1 MKFTVLRP
9 AAIAVASTLGI
20 WLMGANAMAQTYP
33 ARPIRLIVPFP
44 QGRGPGSR
52 RGGWFWGGDGALPSG
67 WWHCVLR
74 RVAIALVALAALAA
88 ETVIAQQYPARPI
101 RLIVPFPPGGGTD
114 ITARAVAQKLSES
127 WGQTVVVDNRPGAN
141 GTIGVDIAA
150 KSAPDGHTLTMIS
163 SSHAVNTSL
172 YTRQPYD
179 LLKDLTPITQA
190 TSQPYVLV
198 INPSVPAKSVKEL
211 VGVARAKP
219 GALNYGS
226 SGTGGISHLAG
237 ALLGSLTGTSLVHIP
252 YKGGA
257 PATIDVISGQI
268 QIMFGTLLLNGPHI
282 KAGRLRVLA
291 VTTPQRWPGTPDLP
305 TMQEAGVPG
314 FVITQWYGMLAP
326 AKTPQP
332 VIMKLNK
339 EIARLLHQSDVKEKL
354 AADGA
359 YAVGN
364 TPEQFGAHIRSEIAK
379 YAKLI
384 KQIGLKPE

>member
-20 WLMGANAMAQTYP
+20 WLMGANAMVQTYP

-44 QGRGPGSR
+44 QGRGPGSQ
-52 RGGWFWGGDGALPSG
+52 RGGWFWGGDGALPPG
-67 WWHCVLR
+67 WWHCALR
-74 RVAIALVALAALAA
+74 RVAIALVALSTLAA

-211 VGVARAKP
+211 VGVAKAKP

-314 FVITQWYGMLAP
+314 FVITQWYGLLAP

-332 VIMKLNK
+332 TVAKLSK
-339 EIARLLHQSDVKEKL
+339 EIARILHQPDVKEKL

-359 YAVGN
+359 DAVGN
-364 TPEQFGAHIRSEIAK
+364 TPEQFGAHIQSETAK
-379 YAKLI
+379 YGKLI

>member
-1 MKFTVLRP
+1 M
-9 AAIAVASTLGI
+9 
-20 WLMGANAMAQTYP
+20 
-33 ARPIRLIVPFP
+33 
-44 QGRGPGSR
+44 
-52 RGGWFWGGDGALPSG
+52 
-67 WWHCVLR
+67 
-74 RVAIALVALAALAA
+74 AIALVALSALAA

-211 VGVARAKP
+211 VGVAKAKP

-314 FVITQWYGMLAP
+314 FVITQWYGLLAP

-332 VIMKLNK
+332 TVAKLSK
-339 EIARLLHQSDVKEKL
+339 EIARILHQPDVKEKL

-359 YAVGN
+359 DAVGN
-364 TPEQFGAHIRSEIAK
+364 TPEQFGAHIQSETAK
-379 YAKLI
+379 YGKLI